1 MGDCIHTAK
10 VSNRPRGGLL
20 QRQNIRRADKN
31 MDHSNILSGPEAA
44 KRLNNQSQRYGR
56 VVKSTGMKVE

>member
-1 MGDCIHTAK
+1 
-10 VSNRPRGGLL
+10 
-20 QRQNIRRADKN
+20 

-44 KRLNNQSQRYGR
+44 KRLNDQSQRYGR

>member
-1 MGDCIHTAK
+1 VGDGLLWRRRCH
-10 VSNRPRGGLL
+10 RPRGGLL
-20 QRQNIRRADKN
+20 QKQNIRRADKN

-44 KRLNNQSQRYGR
+44 KRLNDQSQRYGR